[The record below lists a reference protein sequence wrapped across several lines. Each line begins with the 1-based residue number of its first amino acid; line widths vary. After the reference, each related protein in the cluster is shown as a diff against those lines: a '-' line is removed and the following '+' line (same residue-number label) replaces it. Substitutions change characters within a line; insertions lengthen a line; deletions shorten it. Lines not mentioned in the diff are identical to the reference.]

1 MSSDDRNGTASRT
14 ECTECG
20 AVFGTELVHGLTALG
35 PNGLHGRF
43 DCPACG
49 AQVILTEDA

>member
-35 PNGLHGRF
+35 PNGLYGRF

-49 AQVILTEDA
+49 ARVILTEDT